1 VIGHLGS
8 LRDTHP
14 CRVTHHR
21 NKTLFSPRY
30 DCIPFAIHTR
40 AHTHTHTHT
49 HTHMYTLG
57 TEFTLR
63 DDMIYCVRSTEA
75 TQLRPRATVVSR
87 TAAARQERKVR
98 GVLASCGDP
107 VVTIAFL
114 TRVSRMTIALL
125 SFSHRSPRNAIHPRE
140 WEFVSYTV
148 YCRHSTEQTRFF
160 CARSAYDNL
169 ARGAISPHRG
179 RTHGYLARRAGLN
192 PSVPRAPLSAAV
204 SSTRVKE
211 RKRG

>member
-1 VIGHLGS
+1 MEDKPVVDYSPKVYSCSRRFLWVPCIPIRSAFHVRAEGRVIGHLGS

-40 AHTHTHTHT
+40 AHTRTHTHT
-49 HTHMYTLG
+49 HTHIYTLG

-98 GVLASCGDP
+98 GEFSR
-107 VVTIAFL
+107 VVAIQLSQSLFLREFREWRLPFSLFL
-114 TRVSRMTIALL
+114 TDRLVTQSTRASGSLFLIPSIVDTRQNKRVS
-125 SFSHRSPRNAIHPRE
+125 SVRE
-140 WEFVSYTV
+140 
-148 YCRHSTEQTRFF
+148 
-160 CARSAYDNL
+160 AR
-169 ARGAISPHRG
+169 
-179 RTHGYLARRAGLN
+179 T
-192 PSVPRAPLSAAV
+192 
-204 SSTRVKE
+204 TT
-211 RKRG
+211 